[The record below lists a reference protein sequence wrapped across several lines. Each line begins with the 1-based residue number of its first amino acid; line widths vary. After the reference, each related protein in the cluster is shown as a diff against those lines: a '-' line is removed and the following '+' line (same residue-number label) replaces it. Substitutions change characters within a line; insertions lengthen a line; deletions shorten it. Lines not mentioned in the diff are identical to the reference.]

1 MRFSGSSIFNG
12 LQPSKM
18 AMRPC
23 IVEAAAVCDTLLGVR
38 GGLPRFLAPG
48 EALLPW
54 SAAFSGNA
62 EQHVF
67 YRLKAFF
74 LDSFHASLV

>member
-23 IVEAAAVCDTLLGVR
+23 IVEAAAVCDTLF
-38 GGLPRFLAPG
+38 GGEGRASSLPRPG